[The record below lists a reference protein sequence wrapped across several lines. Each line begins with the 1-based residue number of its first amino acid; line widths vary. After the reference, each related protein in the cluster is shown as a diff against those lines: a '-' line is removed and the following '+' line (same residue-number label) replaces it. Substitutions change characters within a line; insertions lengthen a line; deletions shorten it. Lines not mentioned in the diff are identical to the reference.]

1 MILGYGWLFI
11 LLSLSVLGLAVWSV
25 RRDNMASLNALAVR
39 WEPRLPSWL
48 RFERWG
54 DPATW
59 VHHVLVTMVVSI
71 VGAILAMLSGTEMG
85 LGAFAWG
92 CGGAAYYL
100 YREVTDFLHHLSHRE
115 EAGNAIWRGPPH
127 YTGWVVDCLGD
138 GLLPVLYVWWL
149 GASQGVF

>member
-1 MILGYGWLFI
+1 MILGFGWLFI

-25 RRDNMASLNALAVR
+25 RRDNMASLNALAVA
-39 WEPRLPSWL
+39 WEPRLPNWL

-59 VHHVLVTMVVSI
+59 VHHTLVTMVVSI
-71 VGAILAMLSGTEMG
+71 VGAILAMLSGTDMG

-138 GLLPVLYVWWL
+138 GGFATTFRRNDDNV
-149 GASQGVF
+149 

>member
-1 MILGYGWLFI
+1 MILGFGWLFI

-39 WEPRLPSWL
+39 LEPKLPSWL

-71 VGAILAMLSGTEMG
+71 VGAILAMLSGSEMG

-92 CGGAAYYL
+92 CGGAA
-100 YREVTDFLHHLSHRE
+100 
-115 EAGNAIWRGPPH
+115 
-127 YTGWVVDCLGD
+127 
-138 GLLPVLYVWWL
+138 
-149 GASQGVF
+149 